1 MLVTRISAFRPRL
14 VTGTAALALLTACGG
29 EPLDMDLRGFADG
42 FSTTEAA
49 RAAADRPA
57 PDARGIISYPNSQVV
72 VARRGDTVRS
82 IAARLGLNADEI
94 ARYNGVDP
102 DAELRRDELVALP
115 SRLPETPGAA
125 AGLPA
130 PGGVDVTTLAGAA
143 IDRAGAV
150 STAPLPSAA
159 PAAPAAA
166 PFGAA
171 DPEPVRH
178 QVARGETVYSIARL
192 YNVPVR
198 DIAAWNG
205 LGADLAVREGQ
216 QLLVPLVGGTPPTP
230 AAAAPTETTAPGTGS
245 PTPVPPSAA
254 DPLPEDTPPPAAA
267 TPDSPPAPEIAP
279 DLGSQQT
286 AAPAIARLVRPADGA
301 IIRAYA
307 PGRNEGIDIG
317 AVAGSEVRAADAG
330 TVAAVTTNTEGI
342 QIVVIRHADNLLT
355 VYTHLENLTVA
366 KDDTV
371 SRGQVIGRVRAGDP
385 AFLHFEVRQGMQSQ
399 DPTGFLP

>member
-1 MLVTRISAFRPRL
+1 MQVTRTSDYRL
-14 VTGTAALALLTACGG
+14 RLAAGTAALALVAACGG

-49 RAAADRPA
+49 RAATERPA
-57 PDARGIISYPNSQVV
+57 PDARGVISYPNSQVV
-72 VARRGDTVRS
+72 VAQRGDTVRS
-82 IAARLGLNADEI
+82 IAGRLGLDAGEI
-94 ARYNGVDP
+94 ARYNGIDP

-115 SRLPETPGAA
+115 RRIPEGPA
-125 AGLPA
+125 AGLSSA
-130 PGGVDVTTLAGAA
+130 PTSGGLDVTTLAGAA
-143 IDRAGAV
+143 LDRAGTV
-150 STAPLPSAA
+150 TTAPLPAAA
-159 PAAPAAA
+159 PAAAPTA

-178 QVARGETVYSIARL
+178 QVARGETAYSIARL

-205 LGADLAVREGQ
+205 LGSDLAVREGQ

-230 AAAAPTETTAPGTGS
+230 VAAPGPAETTAPGAGS

-254 DPLPEDTPPPAAA
+254 APLPEAAPTPASAAPAASA
-267 TPDSPPAPEIAP
+267 VAP

-286 AAPAIARLVRPADGA
+286 AAAAEGRLVMPAQGA

-317 AVAGSEVRAADAG
+317 APAGTEVRAADAG

-342 QIVVIRHADNLLT
+342 QIVVIRHANNLLT
-355 VYTHLENLTVA
+355 VYTHIDNLTVA
-366 KDDTV
+366 KDDRVT
-371 SRGQVIGRVRAGDP
+371 RGQVIGRVRPGDP
-385 AFLHFEVRQGMQSQ
+385 SFLHFEVREGMQSK
-399 DPTGFLP
+399 DPAEFLP